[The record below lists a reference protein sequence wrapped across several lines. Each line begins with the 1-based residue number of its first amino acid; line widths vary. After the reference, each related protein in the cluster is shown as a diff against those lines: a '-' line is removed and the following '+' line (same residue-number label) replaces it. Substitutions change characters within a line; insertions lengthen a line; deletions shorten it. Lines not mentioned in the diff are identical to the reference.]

1 MGQKYQEVPARLAS
15 LERRFAGWRRRRSK
29 GERIPNR
36 LWKAATK
43 LALEFGLNRTAK
55 LLKIDYYHLK
65 KRLDRN
71 SVSSGTKS
79 PFVELPPVPF
89 RLPIECMIEFD
100 DGMGA
105 SMRVHL
111 KGAETPDLLALG
123 QSFWTG
129 K

>member
-1 MGQKYQEVPARLAS
+1 MGQKYEEVPARLAS
-15 LERRFAGWRRRRSK
+15 LERRFAGWRSRRSR
-29 GERIPNR
+29 GERIPHH

-71 SVSSGTKS
+71 SDGSGTQS

-89 RLPIECMIEFD
+89 CLPSECVMEFD

-111 KGAETPDLLALG
+111 KGAEAPDLLALG
-123 QSFWTG
+123 RSFWTG
-129 K
+129 E